1 MANKVCIRKY
11 ESGIDV
17 VTAAKQRIVNI
28 FSNGLPVY
36 MSISGG
42 KDSICLNHLVY
53 ELVKS
58 EKIDKSRL
66 TVVFIDEE
74 GIYPCIERIVKNIRQ
89 QWILAGVK
97 FDWYAMQYKH
107 FNCLNQL
114 TNDETFICFDETK
127 NDVWIRT
134 PPPYAIRKHQ
144 LLNEGNDNYQY
155 FMKKMTGGAIQIAG
169 IRALESF
176 QRRLYLAQMDTRKI
190 SQGLLFPIY
199 DWKDTDVWKY
209 IYDNNLDFPDAYMY
223 LYQVGTPINRMRLS
237 QFFSIDTVGA
247 LVKMCQFYPDL
258 FDRICKREPNAYM
271 AMLYY
276 DTELF
281 RRKKKDKDKA
291 KEENYVYY
299 KESVMNYLSNID
311 SQPKSNRRA
320 LLEMK
325 KFLFRFSMYFDNK
338 LWKAAYQICIAG
350 DPKGRYV
357 RTLKLG
363 VLQNRKSG
371 AING

>member
-1 MANKVCIRKY
+1 MSNIAFTKKY
-11 ESGIDV
+11 EIDIDV

-53 ELVKS
+53 ELVKAG
-58 EKIDKSRL
+58 KIDKTIL

-74 GIYPCIERIVKNIRQ
+74 GIYPCIERIVKNIRK

-114 TNDETFICFDETK
+114 TQDETFICFDETK
-127 NDVWIRT
+127 KDVWIRT
-134 PPPYAIRKHQ
+134 PPPYAIRKHH
-144 LLNEGNDNYQY
+144 LLKEGNDNYQS
-155 FMKKMTGGAIQIAG
+155 FMEKLTKNCNQIIG
-169 IRALESF
+169 VRAAESY
-176 QRRLYLAQMDTRKI
+176 QRRMYLLQKDNSKI
-190 SQGLLFPIY
+190 GNFFPIY
-199 DWKDTDVWKY
+199 DWKDSDVWKY
-209 IYDNNLDFPDAYMY
+209 IYDNHIDFPDAYLY

-258 FDRICKREPNAYM
+258 FDKICKREPNAYM

-281 RRKKKDKDKA
+281 RRKKKENQ
-291 KEENYVYY
+291 KEENFEEYKKYVL
-299 KESVMNYLSNID
+299 KYLNNVD
-311 SQPKSNRRA
+311 QWPKSNRSA
-320 LLEMK
+320 LTELK
-325 KFLFRFSMYFDNK
+325 NFLYRFSMYFSNK
-338 LWKAAYQICIAG
+338 LWKTAYQICVAG
-350 DPKGRYV
+350 DPKR
-357 RTLKLG
+357 RSIRSLKIG
-363 VLQNRKSG
+363 VIKNRQTG
-371 AING
+371 AIHG

>member
-1 MANKVCIRKY
+1 MANKRIKKY
-11 ESGIDV
+11 EAGIDII
-17 VTAAKQRIVNI
+17 TAAKQRISNI

-53 ELVKS
+53 ELAKAS
-58 EKIDKSRL
+58 KIDKSLL

-89 QWILAGVK
+89 QWVLAGVK
-97 FDWYAMQYKH
+97 FEWYAMQYKH

-114 TNDETFICFDETK
+114 TQDETFICFDETK
-127 NDVWIRT
+127 KDIWIRQ
-134 PPPYAIRKHQ
+134 PPKYAIRKHKF
-144 LLNEGNDNYQY
+144 LKEGKDSYQD
-155 FMKKMTGGAIQIAG
+155 FMKRMTKGLIQIAG
-169 IRALESF
+169 IRASESM
-176 QRRLYLAQMDTRKI
+176 QRRLYLAQMDSEKI

-237 QFFSIDTVGA
+237 QFFSIDTVGS

-258 FDRICKREPNAYM
+258 FEKICKREPNAYM

-276 DTELF
+276 DTEMF
-281 RRKKKDKDKA
+281 RRKKKENDKQESFEK
-291 KEENYVYY
+291 Y
-299 KESVMNYLSNID
+299 KQFVLNYLNNTNIWPQ
-311 SQPKSNRRA
+311 SSCRA
-320 LLEMK
+320 LTELK
-325 KFLFRFSMYFDNK
+325 KFILRFSMLFDNK
-338 LWKAAYQICIAG
+338 AWKSAYQICIAG
-350 DPKGRYV
+350 DPKC
-357 RTLKLG
+357 RTFRALKLT
-363 VLQNRKSG
+363 VVSNRRLKEVV
-371 AING
+371 NG